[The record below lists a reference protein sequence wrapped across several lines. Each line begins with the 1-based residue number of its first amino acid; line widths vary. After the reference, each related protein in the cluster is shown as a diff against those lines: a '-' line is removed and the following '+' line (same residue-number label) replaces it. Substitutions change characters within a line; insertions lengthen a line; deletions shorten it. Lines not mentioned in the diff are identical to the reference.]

1 MERFYLPEMQNSRKQ
16 RMEKMQHFLAAGL
29 LLLATFSRFQNSHIE
44 LMGFDGI
51 YIAVNLITAI
61 ANILIVVVGK
71 RIQSKET
78 RSNLVRGVFALTGVA
93 LLADSVDSIRAGTKY
108 LHFVKLFAAFLYVM
122 LAVFYKRLRKIR
134 RIELTDQKLLIS
146 LTPLSRH
153 VYMWQDIEKIAVKN
167 DQLLIEQISGKS
179 LKISIGEMAEQQ
191 IFFSSLEKHLK
202 RWNIPLAK
210 Q

>member
-1 MERFYLPEMQNSRKQ
+1 
-16 RMEKMQHFLAAGL
+16 MQHFLAAGL
-29 LLLATFSRFQNSHIE
+29 LLLATFSRFQNSDIE

-146 LTPLSRH
+146 LTALSRH

-167 DQLLIEQISGKS
+167 DHLLIKQISGKS